1 MFHAD
6 FRQKGFTLVELITVI
21 VILGILVT
29 VGSSKFFSNS
39 PFEETRDH
47 QEVLSALRFAQKIAI
62 ASQCPVTVSLTANSF
77 SLNYSDSCSG
87 AVKRPDYQ
95 SNYIQPDDFSS
106 VIASSSPSFIYDSS
120 GDITPSSGGTV
131 NVGSRAIVLEA
142 VTGFVHD

>member
-1 MFHAD
+1 MLYAG

-39 PFEETRDH
+39 PFEESRDH
-47 QEVLSALRFAQKIAI
+47 QELLSAFRFAQKIAI
-62 ASQCPVTVSLTANSF
+62 ASQCPVTISLTTNSF
-77 SLNYSDSCSG
+77 ALIYSGSCSG

-95 SNYIQPDDFSS
+95 TSYVQPDDFNS
-106 VIASSSPSFIYDSS
+106 VITSSSPSFTYASS
-120 GDITPSSGGTV
+120 GDITPTAGGAI
-131 NVGSRAIVLEA
+131 NVGGRSIFLAA